1 MDEWELITKCQE
13 GEPEAF
19 EQLVKPYLAM
29 AYRTAYLIIHDKHL
43 AQDAVQEGLIEAYQ
57 HIDRLDPKRGAAFR
71 NWLYRIITFRAM
83 NLVRKQKP
91 TDEYEETIPEEAL
104 TPLDNVIKREE
115 QSQIWRA
122 IRGMKAEHRAVIILY
137 YYEGFSVSEIAK
149 ITGSFEGTVK
159 SRMHKARKLI
169 GQQLDKNSLQSDFSG
184 KGVMTHD

>member
-1 MDEWELITKCQE
+1 MDEWELIAKCQE
-13 GEPEAF
+13 NEPEAF

-57 HIDRLDPKRGAAFR
+57 HIDRLDKKRGMAFR
-71 NWLYRIITFRAM
+71 NWLYRIITFRAL

-91 TDEYEETIPEEAL
+91 VVEYEEMIPEEAT
-104 TPLDNVIKREE
+104 TPLDNVIQREE
-115 QSQIWRA
+115 QRQIWQA
-122 IRGMKAEHRAVIILY
+122 IRSMKAEHRAVIILY

-169 GQQLDKNSLQSDFSG
+169 AQQLDKNFKGSDFLREG
-184 KGVMTHD
+184 AMTHD